1 MLFLFAGGAK
11 AAVEDGT
18 TYVLQNVETGYYLG
32 AGNAWGTEAS
42 LEASPVQF
50 IAVAGENG
58 TFALKSAC
66 IMHSSSGV
74 LSTGYL
80 YVSGDA
86 FYVDS
91 NNSPEYFTFTEGT
104 DDNAGAYSIREVT
117 TEKYIGGAVDENSTV
132 IALSDDPVYWRVLSA
147 SDIKAMQLATEA
159 GETIDVSGLIKNASL
174 GKNATP
180 GADTS
185 DHNWIMTGYST
196 TDATSGGNYNYG
208 SGSNPY
214 YNIFERWDPTNG
226 FDLHQTLTDLVA
238 GHYTLATQALSG
250 SGYDVTAKMYA
261 GEVTEEISAL
271 TNGETFGE
279 SAWNAFEAGTYPVSV
294 EFDVEE
300 DGSDVQIGISDF
312 SNDGSNSWTVVGG
325 YFTLKF
331 TAPENSTASDDE
343 YAEGDTITVGKAQ
356 YKVTSENLIQNGGF
370 SEGVTGWTS
379 TNSYNG
385 TLEAG
390 GSDQVKIS
398 ETGGFN
404 GGAYLSTT
412 AYKGSSDSETPTQ
425 AIEVEEGSAYVFLCY
440 TSGTTPSA
448 DNRQYSALFNLKY
461 ESDTYSEDGTIT
473 EFNWGADAGETA
485 TDWTLTAGA
494 FKAKDG
500 YVGVKMA
507 NVSSA
512 SFDGFQL
519 YKVEPVEAVADT
531 EYSVDDVVE
540 INGTTYTIKGEN
552 LVQNGGFEEED
563 EVNTDEDTKTIPGW
577 TTGTT
582 SDGGNYSNSPLA
594 KNFAITDVCGF
605 NGKQFVSEKSEQGIN
620 HTTALTQAIE
630 VTAGKTYL
638 FIGYTS
644 GKTSTTTQNANYSG
658 LVKLTYEN
666 DDYSE
671 GSDIDFITTLNW
683 GVVASNSNNG
693 NTVCWWTETDKVFT
707 VPEATET
714 DTYSYVGIRLCWTTA
729 SFDGFQLY
737 EVEQTTFSI
746 EDVQNA
752 LDEVTVPE
760 ANIGT
765 EAFQYD
771 ADAVAALQTVVDEV
785 QAMVDAANEDNSE
798 EGEGEGEEQEG
809 EGEEEGTETMYTSAE
824 CYAAIVALQEAA
836 AKAAVLNRPQ
846 TSQTFHIIMEDVD
859 DDIYNDNG
867 EDPTVVQNKALTFS
881 TNEST
886 EGGFNMR
893 FTSEPNA
900 NLADQVYSF
909 APVEDYDGVNAYT
922 ISFVD
927 ADEKTH
933 YLCTNYTLG
942 TSGGTTSQIRTT
954 EDQTLA
960 LTVVVSASA
969 TVEGYWKLLNTE
981 AKLNLGINSGVDHNH
996 ALFTNDDDTKSDLG
1010 LVCADTIQ
1018 WTLSEEYGTLVL
1030 PFAPTEEETDGL
1042 KFYSAEAYEEDS
1054 EAVLALVEV
1063 ASPEAG
1069 VPYIVG
1075 GDTGDYTFA
1084 VTKRTFDTSATEG
1097 WLTGVYET
1105 SSPAAGNYVLQ
1116 VQDELL
1122 AFYLIANDG
1131 DVSNLTPNHCYLTV
1145 PAEGDAPAVIF
1156 FPGNDNDVETA
1167 IKGVEA
1173 NGADAETIYDLSGRK
1188 VSRPQHGIY
1197 IKGGRKVVIK

>member
-1 MLFLFAGGAK
+1 
-11 AAVEDGT
+11 
-18 TYVLQNVETGYYLG
+18 
-32 AGNAWGTEAS
+32 
-42 LEASPVQF
+42 
-50 IAVAGENG
+50 
-58 TFALKSAC
+58 
-66 IMHSSSGV
+66 MHSSSGV

-104 DDNAGAYSIREVT
+104 DDNAGTYSIYDET
-117 TEKYIGGAVDENSTV
+117 AEKYIGGAVDENSTV
-132 IALSDDPVYWRVLSA
+132 IALSADPVYWRVLSA
-147 SDIKAMQLATEA
+147 ADIKAMQLAAEA
-159 GETIDVSGLIKNASL
+159 GETIDVSGLIKNASF

-180 GADTS
+180 GTDTS
-185 DHNWIMTGYST
+185 DHNWLMTGYNT
-196 TDATSGGNYNYG
+196 TDATTTGDAATNGGNYNYG

-214 YNIFERWDPTNG
+214 YNLLERWYPSVNG
-226 FDLHQTLTDLVA
+226 FDLHQTLTDLAA
-238 GHYTLATQALSG
+238 GHYTLATQAYLDDTFEVS
-250 SGYDVTAKMYA
+250 AKMYA
-261 GEVTEEISAL
+261 GEVTADIPAR
-271 TNGETFGE
+271 TNDESFGE
-279 SAWNAFEAGTYPVSV
+279 SAWSAFEAGSYPVSV
-294 EFDVEE
+294 EFDIEN
-300 DGSDVQIGISDF
+300 DGDNVQIGISDF
-312 SNDGSNSWTVVGG
+312 SANGSNSWTVIGG

-370 SEGVTGWTS
+370 EEGVDGWTT

-425 AIEVEEGSAYVFLCY
+425 AIEVEEGGTYVFLCY
-440 TSGTTPSA
+440 TSGATPSA

-519 YKVEPVEAVADT
+519 YKVEPVETVADT

-552 LVQNGGFEEED
+552 LVKNGGFEEED
-563 EVNTDEDTKTIPGW
+563 EVNTEEDTKTIPGW
-577 TTGTT
+577 TSGSGTT
-582 SDGGNYSNSPLA
+582 GDTDYYQTSALA
-594 KNFAITDVCGF
+594 KNFTITDACGF
-605 NGKQFVSEKSEQGIN
+605 NGKQFITEKNDHGIN
-620 HTTALTQAIE
+620 NTDEITQAVE
-630 VTAGKTYL
+630 VESSKTYL
-638 FIGYTS
+638 FIAYTS
-644 GKTSTTTQNANYSG
+644 GKTPTTDEHIGYSG
-658 LVKLTYEN
+658 LVSLTYES
-666 DDYSE
+666 DAYTE
-671 GSDIDFITTLNW
+671 GSYITNLNW
-683 GVVASNSNNG
+683 GTAASSNNNG

-707 VPEATET
+707 VPAEDDA
-714 DTYSYVGIRLCWTTA
+714 DTYTHVGIRLAWTTG

-771 ADAVAALQTVVDEV
+771 ADAVAALQAAVDEA
-785 QAMVDAANEDNSE
+785 QAMVEAANEDNGE

-809 EGEEEGTETMYTSAE
+809 EGEEEGTETGYTSAE

-836 AKAAVLNRPQ
+836 AQAAVLNLPQ

-881 TNEST
+881 VNEST

-909 APVEDYDGVNAYT
+909 TPVESVTNGYT

-927 ADEKTH
+927 AEDATH

-942 TSGGTTSQIRTT
+942 TSGGNTSQIRTT

-981 AKLNLGINSGVDHNH
+981 ANLNLGINSGVDHNH

-1042 KFYSAEAYEEDS
+1042 KFYSTEAYDSLTVLKLTDVEELGD
-1054 EAVLALVEV
+1054 
-1063 ASPEAG
+1063 G

-1075 GDTGDYTFA
+1075 GTEGTYTFV
-1084 VTKRTFDTSATEG
+1084 VTKRTFSSTSEASG

-1173 NGADAETIYDLSGRK
+1173 KSADAETIYDLSGRK

-1197 IKGGRKVVIK
+1197 IKGGRKIVIK